1 MILDQL
7 QLPSQQHGV
16 NISAKLIA
24 SITMLQYSA
33 QELEEAIARELEEN
47 PALEVEEVIQCQ
59 RCGTNLRSGLCP
71 RCEQYAEPPG
81 DGRGEVAGWDE
92 YGDLRGATAVNDDGD
107 YDPLELVC
115 SGATLYEYLL
125 RQLGATVS
133 DEDYPIVEFLIGS
146 LNAHGYLTISAEE
159 VAEELSVPCERVE
172 AALALLQSLD
182 PPGIGARDLGEC
194 LCLQL
199 SHLSAREE
207 VSPLAA
213 RLVAEYMRELGERR
227 FAEIAR
233 EIGATAPEVMRA
245 WQFIRSNL
253 NPYPTHAFESGDVP
267 GQGLTLPAE
276 RSMVVR
282 PDVVIRKTANGFE
295 AEVVEMRRF
304 NFSMSGV
311 YRTLYRQSRSRQES
325 NESSACLDE
334 AGKRHVR
341 EYVTRTRFFMSC
353 MRQRWETLSTISNA
367 LIHFQTEFLE
377 QGVRYLKP
385 LTRGQL
391 AEHVG
396 LHESTVSRATAGKY
410 VLLPEGRTIAFDDFF
425 DASLAAK
432 DYLRE
437 LIAEEKATRPF
448 SDEAL
453 AGRLDEMGIHLARRT
468 VAKYR
473 ESLGILPSR
482 LRA

>member
-24 SITMLQYSA
+24 SINMLQYSA
-33 QELEEAIARELEEN
+33 QELEEAIAREISEN
-47 PALEVEEVIQCQ
+47 PALEVEEIVQCQ
-59 RCGTNLRSGLCP
+59 RCGTNLRGGLCP
-71 RCEQYAEPPG
+71 KCEQYVESTG

-92 YGDLRGATAVNDDGD
+92 YADLRSTTIANDDGEF
-107 YDPLELVC
+107 DPLDLVC
-115 SGATLYEYLL
+115 SGATLHEYLL
-125 RQLGATVS
+125 RQLGASVA
-133 DEDYPIVEFLIGS
+133 DDDHPIVEFLIGS
-146 LNAHGYLTISAEE
+146 LNSHGYLTVSVEE
-159 VAEELSVPCERVE
+159 VASALSVPSCRVE
-172 AALALLQSLD
+172 VALSLLQSLD
-182 PPGIGARDLGEC
+182 PPGIGARNLSEC
-194 LCLQL
+194 LEIQL
-199 SHLSAREE
+199 SQLASHDE

-213 RLVAEYMRELGERR
+213 RLVATYMRQLGERR
-227 FAEIAR
+227 FADIAR
-233 EIGATAPEVMRA
+233 ETGATAPEVMRA

-253 NPYPTHAFESGDVP
+253 NPYPAHAFESGDVP
-267 GQGLTLPAE
+267 GQGLTSPSE
-276 RSMVVR
+276 RNVIIR
-282 PDVVIRKTANGFE
+282 PDVVIRRTANGFE
-295 AEVVEMRRF
+295 AEVVERRRF
-304 NFSMSGV
+304 NFSMSGL
-311 YRTLYRQSRSRQES
+311 YRSLYRQSRAHHDVSVG
-325 NESSACLDE
+325 LDE

-353 MRQRWETLSTISNA
+353 MRQRWETLSTISSA
-367 LIHFQTEFLE
+367 IIHFQEEFLAK
-377 QGVRYLKP
+377 GVRYLKP

-391 AEHVG
+391 AEHVS

-448 SDEAL
+448 SDEVL

-482 LRA
+482 LRM

>member
-33 QELEEAIARELEEN
+33 QELEEAIARELAEN
-47 PALEVEEVIQCQ
+47 PALEVEEIVQCQ
-59 RCGTNLRSGLCP
+59 RCGTNLRGGLCP
-71 RCEQYAEPPG
+71 SCEQYAGPAG

-92 YGDLRGATAVNDDGD
+92 YGDLRGATAANDDSEF
-107 YDPLELVC
+107 DPLELVC

-146 LNAHGYLTISAEE
+146 LNAHGYLTISVEE

-172 AALALLQSLD
+172 EALSLLQSLD

-199 SHLSAREE
+199 SHLSARDE

-213 RLVAEYMRELGERR
+213 RLVADYMRELGERR

-233 EIGATAPEVMRA
+233 EVGATAPEVMRA

-276 RSMVVR
+276 RSMIVR
-282 PDVVIRKTANGFE
+282 PDVVFRKTAIGFE

-311 YRTLYRQSRSRQES
+311 YRALYRQSKSHH
-325 NESSACLDE
+325 ESSAELDE

-367 LIHFQTEFLE
+367 LIHFQAEFLE
-377 QGVRYLKP
+377 KGVRCLRP

-391 AEHVG
+391 AEYVG

>member
-1 MILDQL
+1 MMLDQL

-33 QELEEAIARELEEN
+33 QELEEAVARELAEN

-59 RCGTNLRSGLCP
+59 RCGANLRGGLCP
-71 RCEQYAEPPG
+71 RCEQYAEGAG
-81 DGRGEVAGWDE
+81 DGRSEVAGWDE
-92 YGDLRGATAVNDDGD
+92 YGDLRNAPAASDEGE
-107 YDPLELVC
+107 YDPLDVVG
-115 SGATLYEYLL
+115 SGATLYEYLS
-125 RQLGATVS
+125 RQLAASVS

-146 LNAHGYLTISAEE
+146 LNSHGYLTISVAE
-159 VAEELSVPCERVE
+159 VAE
-172 AALALLQSLD
+172 ALAIPSERIEVALSLLQSLD

-194 LCLQL
+194 LRIQL
-199 SHLSAREE
+199 CHLDARGE

-213 RLVAEYMRELGERR
+213 RLVADYMCELGERR

-276 RSMVVR
+276 RSMVIR

-304 NFSMSGV
+304 NFSMSDM
-311 YRTLYRQSRSRQES
+311 YRTLYRQSKSHC
-325 NESSACLDE
+325 ESSTGLDE

-341 EYVTRTRFFMSC
+341 EYVTRTRFFMTC
-353 MRQRWETLSTISNA
+353 MRQRWETLTTISNA

-377 QGVRYLKP
+377 KGVRFLKP

-448 SDEAL
+448 SDEVL